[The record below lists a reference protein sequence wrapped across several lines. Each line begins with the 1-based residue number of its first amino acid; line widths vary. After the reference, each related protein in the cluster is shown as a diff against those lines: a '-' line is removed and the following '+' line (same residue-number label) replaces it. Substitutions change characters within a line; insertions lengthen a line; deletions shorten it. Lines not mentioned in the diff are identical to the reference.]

1 MNLSGWRSTRQ
12 LTMRKDIQIPKVKDV
27 YVAAVREF
35 NEDFRTH
42 DWNVYIINNGASPL
56 ETVLIVS
63 EGSDD
68 MDTTSRMRHS
78 LQLLPPKSYAKVEF
92 LDDSVLKLNNYFSIT
107 YFIGDTL
114 YDKKFELPSN
124 SVIEDNAV
132 ELPLMEVKGV
142 LAR

>member
-1 MNLSGWRSTRQ
+1 
-12 LTMRKDIQIPKVKDV
+12 MRKDIKIPAVKEV

-35 NEDFRTH
+35 NKDFRTH
-42 DWNVYIINNGASPL
+42 DWNVYIINNGGSSL

-63 EGSDD
+63 EGRDD
-68 MDTTSRMRHS
+68 KDTTSRMRHS
-78 LQLLPPKSYAKVEF
+78 LQLLPTKSFAKVEF

-114 YDKKFELPSN
+114 YDKKFELPSH
-124 SVIEDNAV
+124 SVMEDNAV
-132 ELPLMEVKGV
+132 ELPVMEVKGV